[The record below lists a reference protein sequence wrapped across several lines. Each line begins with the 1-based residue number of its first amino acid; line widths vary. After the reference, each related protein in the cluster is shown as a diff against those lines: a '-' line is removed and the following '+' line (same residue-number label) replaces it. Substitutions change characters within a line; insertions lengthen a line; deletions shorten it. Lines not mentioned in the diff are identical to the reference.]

1 MRRREFLGGAAAV
14 GVMSGAPLSL
24 TRAGQAPD
32 LEINLSA
39 APGTAS
45 VREGAATRLLNFSA
59 AVLKGRQD
67 AVRPMGS
74 HLGPILDLRRGER
87 VRIHFDNRVGEPSI
101 VHWHGLIVPDEADGH
116 PRFAV
121 PSGKRYTYE
130 FTVKNPAGTYLYHP
144 HPHGRTGYQMYHGLA
159 GLLMIRDDNE
169 YAAGLPAGP
178 QELPLVIQDRRFD
191 TENQLVFSDGMMDEM
206 NGVLGDSML
215 VNGIANAA
223 FKVSPRAYRLRVVNA
238 SNARIYKL
246 AWSDGRPLTVIGTD
260 NGLLSSNVGP
270 QRRHYLML
278 GPTERVEIL
287 EDFGARAPGAE
298 IALVSQSFDPG
309 IHMPMMS
316 GGMLGRGMMGHGAM
330 GHGSTDHGATR
341 QEPMHRGSAGHGSTD
356 GGMMGHGMMD
366 HGATGGGMMGHGGG
380 ERSKKNIPQGGEML
394 IARFSVAREARQKP
408 LPVMLPPA
416 EPELGEPKTEL
427 TTLLHFRHMRGLLNG
442 REFEMEAVANDE
454 RVPRNMP
461 FLWTFAHDEAGGMQM
476 HMPHPMHV
484 HGVCFRVVERE
495 RGPEAPADVADGFVD
510 QGYKDSFLVFHGERV
525 KLLLTATEPG
535 LFMYHCH
542 NLEHEDAGMM
552 RNYLVEG

>member
-1 MRRREFLGGAAAV
+1 MQRREFLGGAAAV
-14 GVMSGAPLSL
+14 GVMAGVPLAM

-32 LEINLSA
+32 LEINMSA

-45 VREGAATRLLNFSA
+45 IREGAATRLLNFSA
-59 AVLKGRQD
+59 EVLKGRQD
-67 AVRPMGS
+67 AVRPLKS

-87 VRIHFDNRVGEPSI
+87 VRIHFDNRLGEPSI
-101 VHWHGLIVPDEADGH
+101 LHWHGLIVPDEADGH
-116 PRFAV
+116 PRFAIA
-121 PSGKRYTYE
+121 SGKRYTYE

-159 GLLMIRDDNE
+159 GLIVIRDE
-169 YAAGLPAGP
+169 SEAASGLPAGP

-191 TENQLVFSDGMMDEM
+191 HNNQLVFPTGMMDEV
-206 NGVLGDSML
+206 NGVLGETLL
-215 VNGIANAA
+215 VNGIADAA

-246 AWSDGRPLTVIGTD
+246 AWSDGRPLTVVGTD
-260 NGLLSSNVGP
+260 NGLLSSHAGP
-270 QRRHYLML
+270 QTRPYLML

-309 IHMPMMS
+309 IHMPMMGGGMMS
-316 GGMLGRGMMGHGAM
+316 GGMKKQDAAGHGAGGHGTEGHGAAGHGAKSREPMGHGSAGHGSTGSGMMGHGAM
-330 GHGSTDHGATR
+330 GHGMAAQEAGAF
-341 QEPMHRGSAGHGSTD
+341 D
-356 GGMMGHGMMD
+356 
-366 HGATGGGMMGHGGG
+366 
-380 ERSKKNIPQGGEML
+380 QGRELL
-394 IARFSVAREARQKP
+394 IARFSVAHEMRQKP
-408 LPVMLPPA
+408 LPVTLPPA
-416 EPELGEPKTEL
+416 EPELGEAKTEL
-427 TTLLHFRHMRGLLNG
+427 STLLQFQHMRALLNG
-442 REFEMEAVANDE
+442 RAFEMEAVADDE
-454 RVPRNMP
+454 RVPRNTP
-461 FLWTFAHDEAGGMQM
+461 FLWSFAHDEAGEMQM

-484 HGVCFRVVERE
+484 HGVRFRVVERE
-495 RGPEAPADVADGFVD
+495 RGPGAPSDVAEGFVE

-525 KLLLTATEPG
+525 KLLMTATEPG